1 MGIDRIGKGPPPASP
16 ETQGTPGTSPKGPTE
31 KTFSVTG
38 AEAAERGEGAHTTA
52 ATAAGEVSPTSPLA
66 RLQAGEI
73 DVDRYVDLKV
83 EEATRGLSGLSR
95 AELEDIKSVLRD
107 QMVTDPG
114 LSDLVRTA
122 TGKTP
127 TPPED

>member
-16 ETQGTPGTSPKGPTE
+16 ETQATPGTSPKGPTE

-38 AEAAERGEGAHTTA
+38 PEAAERGEGAHTTA
-52 ATAAGEVSPTSPLA
+52 AGAAGEVAPTSPLA
-66 RLQAGEI
+66 RLRAGEI

-95 AELEDIKSVLRD
+95 AELDDIKSVLRD